1 MAEKSALVAQN
12 RKARH
17 EYEILETFEAG
28 LVLMGPEVKSMRE
41 GNVNLQDGYATIEGG
56 EAWLHGVHISP
67 YDPADRWNTD
77 PRRRRKLLL
86 NKTDTPEGE
95 ENAPFWRTLHPDAIA
110 ISAKTGKGLDRLQ
123 EAVYNHVR
131 GTQVEVALEADIT
144 NGRLISFIESRRLGL
159 SDGPE

>member
-86 NKTDTPEGE
+86 NKTELHALAG
-95 ENAPFWRTLHPDAIA
+95 RTEQ
-110 ISAKTGKGLDRLQ
+110 KGLTIVPL
-123 EAVYNHVR
+123 
-131 GTQVEVALEADIT
+131 DIHFKGGWAKVT
-144 NGRLISFIESRRLGL
+144 LGL
-159 SDGPE
+159 ARGKRQHDKREALKRRQLDREVEREIGRRR

>member
-41 GNVNLQDGYATIEGG
+41 GNVNLQVGYATIEGG

-86 NKTDTPEGE
+86 NKTELQALAG
-95 ENAPFWRTLHPDAIA
+95 RTEQ
-110 ISAKTGKGLDRLQ
+110 KGLTIVPL
-123 EAVYNHVR
+123 
-131 GTQVEVALEADIT
+131 DIHFKGGWAKVT
-144 NGRLISFIESRRLGL
+144 LGL
-159 SDGPE
+159 ARGKRQHDKREALKRRQLDREVEREIGRRR